1 MKYQQL
7 DNLESGWKW
16 KYLVKKA
23 QAGENITHYTESS
36 AVEDAVLR
44 LQECANNPEAISAWI
59 ATNLNPALDI
69 KLKQVVRAT
78 RKRYFDAEKMATR
91 KKSIDL
97 EYAVWKKLSERANE
111 LGMTLSATI
120 THLLDESSTKK
131 RYQSQVDEVRKDLVE
146 LLKK

>member
-16 KYLVKKA
+16 KYLIKKA
-23 QAGENITHYTESS
+23 RAGENITHFTEQS
-36 AVEDAVLR
+36 AVEEAVLR
-44 LQECANNPEAISAWI
+44 LEDSAHDPKAIAAWISEYLNPE
-59 ATNLNPALDI
+59 LDI

-78 RKRYFDAEKMATR
+78 RKRYFDAEKTATR

-97 EYAVWKKLSERANE
+97 EYAVWKKLSERAGE
-111 LGMTLSATI
+111 LGMTLSSTI
-120 THLLDESSTKK
+120 TYLLDESSTKK

>member
-23 QAGENITHYTESS
+23 QAGENITHYTENS

-59 ATNLNPALDI
+59 AANLNPALDI

-78 RKRYFDAEKMATR
+78 RKRYFDAEKTATR
-91 KKSIDL
+91 KNQSIWNMRCGRNFQSVQMNL
-97 EYAVWKKLSERANE
+97 E
-111 LGMTLSATI
+111 
-120 THLLDESSTKK
+120 
-131 RYQSQVDEVRKDLVE
+131 
-146 LLKK
+146 

>member
-1 MKYQQL
+1 
-7 DNLESGWKW
+7 
-16 KYLVKKA
+16 
-23 QAGENITHYTESS
+23 
-36 AVEDAVLR
+36 
-44 LQECANNPEAISAWI
+44 
-59 ATNLNPALDI
+59 
-69 KLKQVVRAT
+69 VRAT
-78 RKRYFDAEKMATR
+78 RKRYFDAEKTATR